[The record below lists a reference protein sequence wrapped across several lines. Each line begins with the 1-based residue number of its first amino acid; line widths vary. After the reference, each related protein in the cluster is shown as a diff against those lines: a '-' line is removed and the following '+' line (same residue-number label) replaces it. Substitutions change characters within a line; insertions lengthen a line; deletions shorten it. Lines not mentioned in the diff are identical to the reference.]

1 MIEEKHDKNET
12 FLYEKSR
19 CSLVVGFE
27 KIGSII
33 FYYVYGYKA
42 SFDIGLHI

>member
-33 FYYVYGYKA
+33 FYMAIKVLLIQDYTYRK
-42 SFDIGLHI
+42 

>member
-1 MIEEKHDKNET
+1 MIEEKHDKNEA

-19 CSLVVGFE
+19 CFIVVVGFE

-33 FYYVYGYKA
+33 FYMAIKVLL
-42 SFDIGLHI
+42 I